1 MEEKNEAWKILL
13 KSLQESEDKIRTL
26 QQLEIDLLSKLLNR
40 EDDVKSLIKVIA
52 ELKFQPSTVITE
64 NKRVEGE

>member
-1 MEEKNEAWKILL
+1 MNKMEEKNEAWKILL

-52 ELKFQPSTVITE
+52 
-64 NKRVEGE
+64 N